1 IPDMPDMPSCFCGL
15 CALLAFLPSMP
26 DIPSIPDIPPMPD
39 IPFWPSMPDIP
50 DIPFWPSIPDIPDIP
65 FCSARAEVAAA
76 RETIAI
82 AAIVDSL
89 FIYILSNFLVCAS
102 TVRAE
107 TVPVTTGAPYMS
119 TSHANQSGTHKPLI
133 FIENKNNAKIQ
144 PPRQPAKMAAGIHDQ

>member
-1 IPDMPDMPSCFCGL
+1 MPDMPSCFCGL
-15 CALLAFLPSMP
+15 CAFLS
-26 DIPSIPDIPPMPD
+26 
-39 IPFWPSMPDIP
+39 FL
-50 DIPFWPSIPDIPDIP
+50 PSIPDIPDMP
-65 FCSARAEVAAA
+65 FCSAWAEVAAA

-102 TVRAE
+102 TIRAE
-107 TVPVTTGAPYMS
+107 TVPVTTGTPYMS
-119 TSHANQSGTHKPLI
+119 TSRAIQAETHKPLI